1 MMQMLCPMVTLAN
14 NMGYK
19 LRILGIDPGTAITG
33 FGVIDY
39 DGHAFKFVDAGVIR
53 TPQSQPMNERLK
65 TVYDETRELLTEFK
79 PDVMSI
85 ELLFFARN
93 VTTAMTVGQSRGIV
107 ILAATQAKVP
117 VFEYTPM
124 QVKQAVTGYGK
135 ADKKQ
140 IQEMVKQLL
149 KLSSIPKPD
158 DAADGLAIAITHA
171 GQHLT

>member
-1 MMQMLCPMVTLAN
+1 M
-14 NMGYK
+14 
-19 LRILGIDPGTAITG
+19 RILGIDPGTAITG

-39 DGHAFKFVDAGVIR
+39 DGGKFKFVDAGAIR
-53 TPQSQPMNERLK
+53 THKEQPMNERLS
-65 TVYDETRELLTEFK
+65 TIYDEINELLTEFK

-107 ILAATQAKVP
+107 ILAATKAKVP

-135 ADKKQ
+135 AEKKQ

-149 KLSSIPKPD
+149 KLDDIPKPD

-171 GQHLT
+171 GQS

>member
-1 MMQMLCPMVTLAN
+1 M
-14 NMGYK
+14 
-19 LRILGIDPGTAITG
+19 RILGIDPGTAITG

-39 DGHAFKFVDAGVIR
+39 DGGKFKFVDDGVIR
-53 TPQSQPMNERLK
+53 TDKEQPMNERLS
-65 TVYDETRELLTEFK
+65 TIYDEINELLTEFK

-107 ILAATQAKVP
+107 ILAATKAKVP

-135 ADKKQ
+135 AEKKQ

-149 KLSSIPKPD
+149 KLDDIPKPD

-171 GQHLT
+171 GQS

>member
-1 MMQMLCPMVTLAN
+1 M
-14 NMGYK
+14 
-19 LRILGIDPGTAITG
+19 RILGIDPGTAITG
-33 FGVIDY
+33 FGVIDTE
-39 DGHAFKFVDAGVIR
+39 GSRFSFVDAGVIR
-53 TPQSQPMNERLK
+53 TPKEQPMNERLS
-65 TVYDETRELLTEFK
+65 TVYDEIKELIEEFK

-107 ILAATQAKVP
+107 MLAATQAKIP
-117 VFEYTPM
+117 IYEYTPM

-140 IQEMVKQLL
+140 IQEMVKNLL
-149 KLSSIPKPD
+149 KLDQIPKPD

-171 GQHLT
+171 GQS

>member
-1 MMQMLCPMVTLAN
+1 M
-14 NMGYK
+14 
-19 LRILGIDPGTAITG
+19 RILGIDPGTAITG

-39 DGHAFKFVDAGVIR
+39 DGRSFKFVDAGVIR
-53 TPQSQPMNERLK
+53 TPKEQPMNERLS
-65 TVYDETRELLTEFK
+65 TVYDEIKELLAEFT

-107 ILAATQAKVP
+107 MLAATQAKIP
-117 VFEYTPM
+117 IYEYTPM

-140 IQEMVKQLL
+140 IQEMVKNLL
-149 KLSSIPKPD
+149 KLDQIPKPD

-171 GQHLT
+171 GQSNN

>member
-1 MMQMLCPMVTLAN
+1 M
-14 NMGYK
+14 
-19 LRILGIDPGTAITG
+19 RIVGIDPGTAITG

-39 DGHAFKFVDAGVIR
+39 EQGKFKFVDAGVIR
-53 TPQSQPMNERLK
+53 TPKEQPMNERLS
-65 TVYDETRELLTEFK
+65 TVYDEMQELLAEFK

-117 VFEYTPM
+117 VYEYTPM

-140 IQEMVKQLL
+140 IQEMVKSLL
-149 KLSSIPKPD
+149 KLDAIPKPD

-171 GQHLT
+171 GQN

>member
-1 MMQMLCPMVTLAN
+1 M
-14 NMGYK
+14 
-19 LRILGIDPGTAITG
+19 RILGIDPGTAITG

-39 DGHAFKFVDAGVIR
+39 DGRSFKFVDAGVIR
-53 TPQSQPMNERLK
+53 TPKEQPMNERLS
-65 TVYDETRELLTEFK
+65 TVYDEMHELLKEFK

-107 ILAATQAKVP
+107 MLAATQAGIP
-117 VFEYTPM
+117 IYEYTPM

-140 IQEMVKQLL
+140 IQEMVKNLL
-149 KLSSIPKPD
+149 KLDQIPKPD

-171 GQHLT
+171 GTKS

>member
-1 MMQMLCPMVTLAN
+1 M
-14 NMGYK
+14 
-19 LRILGIDPGTAITG
+19 RILGIDPGTAITG
-33 FGVIDY
+33 FGVIDCEG
-39 DGHAFKFVDAGVIR
+39 DRFKFVDAGVIR
-53 TPQSQPMNERLK
+53 TPKEQPMNERLL
-65 TVYDETRELLTEFK
+65 TVYDEVHELLAEFK

-107 ILAATQAKVP
+107 MLAATQAKIP

-149 KLSSIPKPD
+149 KLDAIPKPD

-171 GQHLT
+171 GQTKLA

>member
-1 MMQMLCPMVTLAN
+1 M
-14 NMGYK
+14 
-19 LRILGIDPGTAITG
+19 RILGIDPGTAITG
-33 FGVIDY
+33 FGVIDTE
-39 DGHAFKFVDAGVIR
+39 GSRFKFVDAGVIR
-53 TPQSQPMNERLK
+53 TPKEQPMNERLA
-65 TVYDETRELLTEFK
+65 TVYDEIKELITEFK

-107 ILAATQAKVP
+107 MLAATQAKIP
-117 VFEYTPM
+117 IYEYTPM

-140 IQEMVKQLL
+140 IQEMVKNLL
-149 KLSSIPKPD
+149 KLDQIPKPD

-171 GQHLT
+171 GQS

>member
-1 MMQMLCPMVTLAN
+1 M
-14 NMGYK
+14 
-19 LRILGIDPGTAITG
+19 RILGIDPGTAITG

-39 DGHAFKFVDAGVIR
+39 DGRTFRFVDAGVIR
-53 TPQSQPMNERLK
+53 TPKEQPMNERLS
-65 TVYDETRELLTEFK
+65 TVYDEMKELLAEFK

-107 ILAATQAKVP
+107 MLAATQANVP
-117 VFEYTPM
+117 IYEYTPM

-140 IQEMVKQLL
+140 IQGMITRLL
-149 KLSSIPKPD
+149 SLSAPPRPD
-158 DAADGLAIAITHA
+158 SWTWPARSTIRG
-171 GQHLT
+171 G

>member
-1 MMQMLCPMVTLAN
+1 M
-14 NMGYK
+14 
-19 LRILGIDPGTAITG
+19 RILGIDPGTAITG

-39 DGHAFKFVDAGVIR
+39 EGGTFKFVDAGVIR
-53 TPQSQPMNERLK
+53 TPKEQPMNERLS
-65 TVYDETRELLTEFK
+65 TVYDEMHELLEEFK

-140 IQEMVKQLL
+140 IQEMVKKLL
-149 KLSSIPKPD
+149 KLDQIPKPD

-171 GQHLT
+171 GQS

>member
-1 MMQMLCPMVTLAN
+1 M
-14 NMGYK
+14 
-19 LRILGIDPGTAITG
+19 RILGVDPGTAITG
-33 FGVIDY
+33 FGVIDCEG
-39 DGHAFKFVDAGVIR
+39 DKFKFVDAGVIR
-53 TPQSQPMNERLK
+53 TPKEQPMNERLM
-65 TVYDETRELLTEFK
+65 TVYDEMKELIAEFK

-107 ILAATQAKVP
+107 MLAATQANIP

-140 IQEMVKQLL
+140 IQEMVKTLL
-149 KLSSIPKPD
+149 KLDAVPKPD

-171 GQHLT
+171 GQTKIA

>member
-1 MMQMLCPMVTLAN
+1 M
-14 NMGYK
+14 
-19 LRILGIDPGTAITG
+19 RILGVDPGTAITG
-33 FGVIDY
+33 FGVIDT
-39 DGHAFKFVDAGVIR
+39 DGSKFTFVDAGVIR
-53 TPQSQPMNERLK
+53 TPKDQPMNDRLS
-65 TVYDETRELLTEFK
+65 TVYDEMKELIEEFK

-107 ILAATQAKVP
+107 MLAATQARIP
-117 VFEYTPM
+117 IYEYTPM

-140 IQEMVKQLL
+140 IQEMVKNLL
-149 KLSSIPKPD
+149 KLDQIPQPD

-171 GQHLT
+171 GQS